1 MTLQV
6 GEVSI
11 HIRADSTTLSADIA
25 RARRQLDDFDKSV
38 TRNSS
43 NMRGLTAAGAAA
55 VGFLGGFVGSLIAST
70 INIDMLTLGVSKAVR
85 SFAELELEQ
94 ATYNGVLRATGLAA
108 GRTAADIEEL
118 AEGIRQTTLA
128 TEGGVRSAAAKL
140 LTFRSVT
147 GETFDEALKLSQDL
161 AAVGFGSIT
170 SAATMMGR
178 ALEDPIAGMTALRR
192 AGIVFST
199 AQKEIIKD
207 LIETGQQAKAMETL
221 LSSVRQQV
229 GGAGSS
235 QGNTLAG
242 AFNQASE
249 SLNNWFEIVG
259 QGIVRA
265 TGLRGVILGIV
276 GALDEFNKRAQAA
289 GTAAGQ
295 VELLEEELQK
305 LRETYNTGWGIDV
318 GLTRARIAEIERQLP
333 ALRQVAA
340 NEKLAAEQAKLIASN
355 SAFEQSEKT
364 KREAFSGTITILRS
378 ETEEL
383 RKSTLEQEVNKRIRQ
398 ARIDVTTQE
407 GLARAQAIRAEV
419 TEQFYLKSGASLLNQ
434 RISLLGELAT
444 AEERAAASNRQ
455 ITEARKAGAS
465 FTAREIA
472 LMRERNAMRAQEQVL
487 SERVTYGLAS
497 STEIAAQR
505 QREFN
510 VVVAQYNLSAQ
521 EQLIL
526 GAALDRKYK
535 ELGDTV
541 AITASRFPE
550 LTRAGLD
557 ATDLSKQL
565 DSTIVKTLN
574 DMSTVIVDIA
584 AGTLTWQEGFKK
596 LASSVLR
603 DLGQMLIRAALFR
616 AAMAVFGGPTGQP
629 LSILPKFSAGGFTGS
644 GGKYE
649 PAGIVHRGEFVL
661 NRDATRRV
669 GLPRLHALN
678 RGYAEGGLVDALEGT
693 ASARAQGMHVSVGV
707 SVDRDGNL
715 QAYVKDIARGESAR
729 AARQF
734 TRTDEFRARAASAS
748 ADFRERRITA

>member
-1 MTLQV
+1 MTQQV

-11 HIRADSTTLSADIA
+11 QIRADSATLSADLA

-38 TRNSS
+38 TRNASRTRNASS
-43 NMRGLTAAGAAA
+43 MRGLTAAGAAA
-55 VGFLGGFVGSLIAST
+55 VGFLGGFVGSLLTSIA
-70 INIDMLTLGVSKAVR
+70 NIDLLTLGVSKAVR

-108 GRTAADIEEL
+108 GRTTADIEEL
-118 AEGIRQTTLA
+118 AEGIRRTTLA

-147 GETFDEALKLSQDL
+147 GEAFDEALKLSQDL

-170 SAATMMGR
+170 SAATMMGK
-178 ALEDPIAGMTALRR
+178 ALEDPIIGMTALRR
-192 AGIVFST
+192 AGVSFSPI
-199 AQKEIIKD
+199 QKEIIKD
-207 LIETGQQAKAMETL
+207 LMETGQQAKAMEVIL
-221 LSSVRQQV
+221 EGVRRQV
-229 GGAGSS
+229 GGAGAA
-235 QGNTLAG
+235 QGATLSG

-249 SLNNWFEIVG
+249 SMNNFWEAMGKIISRAINLPGMSSEISGFFDRVA
-259 QGIVRA
+259 R
-265 TGLRGVILGIV
+265 
-276 GALDEFNKRAQAA
+276 ALDKWSKADEAYERAKK
-289 GTAAGQ
+289 GPSHKPT
-295 VELLEEELQK
+295 
-305 LRETYNTGWGIDV
+305 RE
-318 GLTRARIAEIERQLP
+318 EIEEVKRLD
-333 ALRQVAA
+333 ALAV
-340 NEKLAAEQAKLIASN
+340 EQGKLIASN
-355 SAFEQSEKT
+355 SALEQSENS
-364 KREAFSGTITILRS
+364 KREAFSGSIKILRD
-378 ETEEL
+378 ETDEL
-383 RKSTLEQEVNKRIRQ
+383 RKSALEQEVNRRIRQ
-398 ARIDVTTQE
+398 ARIDTTTQE
-407 GLARAQAIRAEV
+407 GQARAQAIRAEV
-419 TEQFYLKSGASLLNQ
+419 TEQFYLKSGASLLSQ

-444 AEERAAASNRQ
+444 AEDRTAASNRQ

-465 FTAREIA
+465 FTVREIA

-487 SERVTYGLAS
+487 NERVTYGLAS

-510 VVVAQYNLSAQ
+510 LIVAQYNLSAQ
-521 EQLIL
+521 EQLAL

-541 AITASRFPE
+541 AVTASRFPE

-596 LASSVLR
+596 LAASVLR

-616 AAMAVFGGPTGQP
+616 AAMAIFGGAPGQP
-629 LSILPKFSAGGFTGS
+629 LNILPKFSAGGFTGS

-678 RGYAEGGLVDALEGT
+678 RGYAEGGLVDALGGA

-715 QAYVKDIARGESAR
+715 QAYVKDVARGEGAR

-734 TRTDEFRARAASAS
+734 TRTDEFQARAASAS
-748 ADFRERRITA
+748 ADFRERRITV